1 MMSHWQGIDAT
12 MTDSRFGQID
22 DVELDMRALLGAL
35 LRASPWLLLG
45 SVVFAGALY
54 IGLNFLTPRY
64 SAETKILIESGES
77 EITRAG
83 TGTEEARALLD
94 SEGVA
99 SQVQLIG
106 SRDIATT
113 VVNSLGLSQRTEFNK
128 PRFLPSFDQMLVR
141 FGLGRPIA
149 AGSVDERVLQRFA
162 DRLDVFSIDKTRVIT
177 VGFTSTDPQLAAQVA
192 NGVADEYLA
201 LERASRRSTNADA
214 TRWLE
219 TQIADLR
226 TQVRTAEARV
236 EAFRTEHG
244 LFSGGQ
250 NNTSLAQQKLND
262 LNTELARLVAARSAA
277 EAKAASVR
285 KSLANGQTPDV
296 PDVRDSQLI
305 QRLREQQVALRSQ
318 VAQLSTTLLS
328 GHPRVRELNAQLADL
343 DAQVRREVTRILQ
356 SLEGDAATARDREA
370 DIGKDMAS
378 AKEATGRTN
387 QDEVELRALEREA
400 TAQRD
405 LLESYLKRFREA
417 SSRQNGDYLPV
428 DARIISRAA
437 VPLEPTFPQKL
448 PITAAA
454 TIALLLLA
462 IAIILTRELTSGRA
476 LRRISNDTPPFA
488 PNVVPVEEATRPL
501 DVASLSEATPSAK
514 PLPPTEPLP
523 PIEPSATPEPVSAR
537 VLSAETQGEL
547 NAIVDHITGRKAR
560 RVLLS
565 TAALHSPGRPLAAV
579 ALARALSRRGNRVL
593 LIDLHADGADGQA
606 MAAGVRLPGLTD
618 LFAGIA
624 TFAQVIFRDRRSRAH
639 LIPHGLLEFSPNA
652 AKGERF
658 VSILDALDQTYDQ
671 ILFDADSDIAMQLAS
686 QAGAVVIVADGS
698 ASDPDVVRVYE
709 AMKAVSPVE
718 VMVLIARAPSQ
729 AEEEASIEPA
739 FA

>member
-1 MMSHWQGIDAT
+1 
-12 MTDSRFGQID
+12 MTDSRLGQID
-22 DVELDMRALLGAL
+22 DVELDIRALLGAL

-94 SEGVA
+94 SEGIA

-106 SRDIATT
+106 SRDIATI
-113 VVNSLGLSQRTEFNK
+113 VVNSLGLSQRAEFNK

-177 VGFTSTDPQLAAQVA
+177 IDFTSTDPQLAAQVA
-192 NGVADEYLA
+192 NGVAEEYLA
-201 LERASRRSTNADA
+201 LERAARRSTNADA

-226 TQVRTAEARV
+226 TQVRAAEARV

-262 LNTELARLVAARSAA
+262 LNAELARLVAARSAA

-356 SLEGDAATARDREA
+356 SIEGDAATARDREA

-378 AKEATGRTN
+378 AKAATGRTN

-437 VPLEPTFPQKL
+437 VPLEPTFPKKL

-462 IAIILTRELTSGRA
+462 IAIILIRELTSGRA
-476 LRRISNDTPPFA
+476 LRRISDDTLPLA
-488 PNVVPVEEATRPL
+488 PNVVRVEEATRQQ
-501 DVASLSEATPSAK
+501 DVASPSEASPPTK
-514 PLPPTEPLP
+514 PLPPTGAPATLEPAP
-523 PIEPSATPEPVSAR
+523 AR
-537 VLSAETQGEL
+537 ALSAEAQDAL
-547 NAIVDHITGRKAR
+547 NSIVDHITGTKAR

-593 LIDLHADGADGQA
+593 LIDLHADGADGHA
-606 MAAGVRLPGLTD
+606 MAAGERLPGLTD

-639 LIPHGLLEFSPNA
+639 LIPHGLLEFRPDV

-671 ILFDADSDIAMQLAS
+671 ILFDADSDMAMQLAS
-686 QAGAVVIVADGS
+686 QAGAIVIVADGS
-698 ASDPDVVRVYE
+698 ASDPHVARVYE
-709 AMKAVSPVE
+709 AMKVACPGE
-718 VMVLIARAPSQ
+718 VMMLVAEAPSQ
-729 AEEEASIEPA
+729 AEEEASHEPA